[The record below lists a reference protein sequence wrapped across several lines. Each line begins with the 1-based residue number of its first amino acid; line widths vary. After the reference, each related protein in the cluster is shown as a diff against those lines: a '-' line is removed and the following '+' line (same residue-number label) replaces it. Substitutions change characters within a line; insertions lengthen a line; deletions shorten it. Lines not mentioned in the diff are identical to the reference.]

1 MKRIAAF
8 AVPVFFAL
16 VLGAVSLAAR
26 ADVSHGRDFA
36 TVELVA
42 PKAPAPAPAG
52 DVGRSVKI
60 NGARQNADGSFKSIE
75 AGGVFHVECVNAK
88 GEVEWSFDVHNA
100 IANDGANYLRD
111 AFFKANA
118 VALIANAP
126 VVGLL
131 TATPTVTTTLA
142 TMTEATGGGYA
153 RKSVTWAASTTG
165 SANNTASAASWT
177 ATATPINA
185 VTYLFITDA
194 TTGTVGKFLAFAAL
208 TGGPYTVNV
217 GSTLNVTYTWTVA

>member
-8 AVPVFFAL
+8 AGLVCAL
-16 VLGAVSLAAR
+16 ALGALLSHPAR
-26 ADVSHGRDFA
+26 ADVSKGRDFA
-36 TVELVA
+36 TVELVGPQA
-42 PKAPAPAPAG
+42 PSAVQAQA
-52 DVGRSVKI
+52 DGRTVKVTD
-60 NGARQNADGSFKSIE
+60 ARQKPDGSFESIQ
-75 AGGVFHVECVNAK
+75 AGGVFHVECRNAK
-88 GEVEWSFDVHNA
+88 GELEWKLDVHNS

-153 RKSVTWAASTTG
+153 RKVVTWTASTTG

-177 ATATPINA
+177 ASATSINA
-185 VTYLFITDA
+185 VTYLFVTDA
-194 TTGTVGKFLAFAAL
+194 TSGTTGKFMAFAQL

-217 GSTLNVTYTWTVA
+217 GSTLNVTYTWTVS